1 MPCEGNILPLH
12 PKTFLV
18 PSYPRTLVP
27 SKKKNYIKMNKAVNI
42 LFLLIMLC
50 SQGLRAQN
58 VVKGRIMDGA
68 MPGEPLIG
76 ASVQVPGTSSGTV
89 TDIDG
94 NFSFQLPE
102 GKYLIQV
109 SMIGYKTQ
117 VINVKGKQFVEVTLQ
132 EDSQLMDE
140 VVVVGYG
147 TMKKRD
153 LSGAV
158 AQIKSDDLM
167 KGGAVDVAHGLQG
180 KIAGVQVQQSDGSPG
195 AGVSITVRGANSFTT
210 SSQPLYIVDGVPFGT
225 DPNGTPT
232 SDANGGNNQQTSP
245 LSMINPND
253 IEKIEVLKDAS
264 ATAIYGS
271 RGANGVVIITTKK
284 GQTGK
289 PKVELSMKWTI
300 HHIGK
305 TVKMLD
311 PRTYALYQN
320 EANQNSRYYEN
331 GTQRDPYRG
340 EWEYPYTGGGFIY
353 TQGKYNPSPDD
364 FLHPG
369 IRTDEYGNTDI
380 VEGAH
385 WQDEIYQTGWQQEYN
400 ASVSGG
406 SDEGWYAFSGSYT
419 DQNGIIRNTGY
430 KRYGL
435 SINISRHITKWLEI
449 GTSSHFTNAT
459 TDFQR
464 TNSENTGIIRSAL
477 IFPPT
482 VREESDQT
490 DWLAA
495 NPANYVN
502 GAKDQLKQIS
512 WFSSS
517 FVEAKIASWLK
528 IRQNLGL
535 GYNDG
540 HRGTYYNRL
549 TQEGKP
555 PVNGKAG
562 KASNIWKSLTSESLI
577 TFDKTFGI
585 HKLNAVGGITFE
597 RGIGENES
605 MTATNFPNDFT
616 KDANMALALDRPT
629 VKSSSTEQSL
639 ESFLARVNYTL
650 ADKYLFTASVR
661 TDGSSAFAEKN
672 KWATFLS
679 GAFAWR
685 AIDEQFIQNLNFF
698 SNLKLRLSYGETGN
712 QAIGAYRTLTVLD
725 AANYPYSGTLESGVS
740 MIDWRG
746 PNNPN
751 LKWETTAQLN
761 AGIDF
766 GWMDNRLQ
774 LTIDYYYKKTR
785 DLLQNVT
792 IPQSSGFGQQMVNS
806 GNVTNE
812 GLELTLSYDVLKD
825 APLTWSLS
833 ANMAFNKNRIGG
845 LDGDQYATSLWS
857 KADQVFLQRNGCPI
871 GTLYGYVEDGF
882 YDNIAEVRANK
893 TYAALS
899 DADALRRVGEI
910 KYRDIDGDGQVN
922 EQDRTIIGDTNP
934 DFTYSL
940 TNNLAW
946 HNFSLS
952 FMLQG
957 SQGNDIFN
965 YNLTDI
971 TMSNIGNVT
980 RDAYDHRWTA
990 DNATQARWPKA
1001 TAGYT
1006 RTWLV
1011 SDRYV
1016 EDGSY
1021 LKLKYI
1027 TLGYDWKHPFPWIEK
1042 IHFTLTANNLFTIT
1056 HYSWFDPDVN
1066 AGGANAACPGVDSY
1080 SYPSARSIALGV
1092 NFQF

>member
-1 MPCEGNILPLH
+1 MLLLSSVSLNAQ
-12 PKTFLV
+12 T
-18 PSYPRTLVP
+18 TL
-27 SKKKNYIKMNKAVNI
+27 
-42 LFLLIMLC
+42 
-50 SQGLRAQN
+50 
-58 VVKGRIMDGA
+58 KGRVLDGA
-68 MPGEPLIG
+68 MPGESLIG
-76 ASVQVPGTSSGTV
+76 ASVKVPGTSIGTV
-89 TDIDG
+89 TDLEG
-94 NFSFQLPE
+94 NFSFQLPA
-102 GKYLIQV
+102 GKVVVQV

-117 VINVKGKQFVEVTLQ
+117 VVNVKGKDYIEVTLH
-132 EDSQLMDE
+132 EDAKLMDE

-147 TMKKRD
+147 TMRKRD

-158 AQIKSDDLM
+158 SQIKADELM

-225 DPNGTPT
+225 DPNGTPQ

-289 PKVELSMKWTI
+289 PKVEAGAKWTMQR
-300 HHIGK
+300 IGK
-305 TVKMLD
+305 QVQMLS
-311 PRTYALYQN
+311 PYTYARYQN
-320 EANQNSRYYEN
+320 EAASNTRIYEG
-331 GTQRDPYRG
+331 GTNRDPYRG
-340 EWEYPYTGGGFIY
+340 EWEYPYTGGSFLY
-353 TQGKYNPSPDD
+353 TSGKYNPSPDD
-364 FLHPG
+364 FLKPG
-369 IRTDEYGNTDI
+369 KRTDEYGNEDM
-380 VEGAH
+380 VEGAD

-406 SDEGWYAFSGSYT
+406 DSEGWYAFSGSYT
-419 DQNGIIRNTGY
+419 RQDGIIKNTGY
-430 KRYGL
+430 QRYGL
-435 SINISRHITKWLEI
+435 SINIARHITKWLEI

-495 NPANYVN
+495 NPVNYVN

-517 FVEAKIASWLK
+517 YLEAQLLPWLK
-528 IRQNLGL
+528 FRQNLGL

-549 TQEGKP
+549 TQEGKS

-562 KASNIWKSLTSESLI
+562 KASNIWKSLTAESLF
-577 TFDKTFGI
+577 TFDKQFGI
-585 HKLNAVGGITFE
+585 HKLNAVAGITFE
-597 RGIGENES
+597 RGVGESES
-605 MTATNFPNDFT
+605 MMATNFPNDLT
-616 KDANMALALDRPT
+616 KDANMALALDRA
-629 VKSSSTEQSL
+629 VISSSSTEQSL

-650 ADKYLFTASVR
+650 LDKYLFTASIR
-661 TDGSSAFAEKN
+661 TDGSSAFAKNN

-685 AIDEQFIQNLNFF
+685 AIDETFIQDLNFF
-698 SNLKLRLSYGETGN
+698 SNLKFRLSYGETGN

-725 AANYPYSGTLESGVS
+725 AANYPFNGTLQSGVS

-751 LKWETTAQLN
+751 LKWETTAQFN

-774 LTIDYYYKKTR
+774 FTVDYYYKKTR

-812 GLELTLSYDVLKD
+812 GLEFTLSYDVFRDTPVK
-825 APLTWSLS
+825 WSIN
-833 ANMAFNKNRIGG
+833 ANMAFNRNRIGG

-882 YDNIAEVRANK
+882 YDNVAEVRSNK
-893 TYAALS
+893 MYAALS
-899 DADALRRVGEI
+899 DAEAQRHVGEI
-910 KYRDIDGDGQVN
+910 KYRDMDGDGQIT
-922 EQDRTIIGDTNP
+922 EKDRTIIGDTNP
-934 DFTYSL
+934 KFTYSFSS
-940 TNNLAW
+940 NLSW
-946 HNFSLS
+946 KQLSLS

-957 SQGNDIFN
+957 SQGNDILN

-980 RDAYDHRWTA
+980 QDAYDHRWTPETA
-990 DNATQARWPKA
+990 ASAKWPKA

-1006 RTWLV
+1006 RTWLT

-1016 EDGSY
+1016 ENGSY
-1021 LKLKYI
+1021 LKMKYL
-1027 TLGYDWKHPFPWIEK
+1027 TLAYDWKRPARWVENIRFS
-1042 IHFTLTANNLFTIT
+1042 LTANNLFTIT
-1056 HYSWFDPDVN
+1056 KYSWFDPDVN
-1066 AGGANAACPGVDSY
+1066 AGGTNAACPGVDSY
-1080 SYPSARSIALGV
+1080 SYPSARSFSFGV
-1092 NFQF
+1092 NFVF

>member
-1 MPCEGNILPLH
+1 MLLLSSVSLNAQ
-12 PKTFLV
+12 T
-18 PSYPRTLVP
+18 TL
-27 SKKKNYIKMNKAVNI
+27 
-42 LFLLIMLC
+42 
-50 SQGLRAQN
+50 
-58 VVKGRIMDGA
+58 KGRVLDGA
-68 MPGEPLIG
+68 MPGESLIG
-76 ASVQVPGTSSGTV
+76 ASVKVPGTSIGTV
-89 TDIDG
+89 TDLEG
-94 NFSFQLPE
+94 NFSFQLPA
-102 GKYLIQV
+102 GKVVVQV

-117 VINVKGKQFVEVTLQ
+117 VVNVKGKDFIEVTLH
-132 EDSQLMDE
+132 EDAKLMDE

-147 TMKKRD
+147 TMRKRD

-158 AQIKSDDLM
+158 SQIKADELM

-225 DPNGTPT
+225 DPNGTPQ

-289 PKVELSMKWTI
+289 PKVEAGAKWTMQR
-300 HHIGK
+300 IGK
-305 TVKMLD
+305 QVQMLG
-311 PRTYALYQN
+311 PYTYARYQN
-320 EANQNSRYYEN
+320 EAASNTRIYEG
-331 GTQRDPYRG
+331 GTNRDPYRG
-340 EWEYPYTGGGFIY
+340 EWEYPYTGGSFLY
-353 TQGKYNPSPDD
+353 TSGKYNPSPDD
-364 FLHPG
+364 FLKPG
-369 IRTDEYGNTDI
+369 KRTDEYGNEDM
-380 VEGAH
+380 VEGAD

-406 SDEGWYAFSGSYT
+406 DSEGWYAFSGSYT
-419 DQNGIIRNTGY
+419 RQDGIIKNTGY
-430 KRYGL
+430 QRYGL
-435 SINISRHITKWLEI
+435 SINIARHITKWLEI

-495 NPANYVN
+495 NPVNYVN

-517 FVEAKIASWLK
+517 FLEAQLLPWLK
-528 IRQNLGL
+528 FRQNLGL

-549 TQEGKP
+549 TQEGKS

-562 KASNIWKSLTSESLI
+562 KASNIWKSLTAESLF
-577 TFDKTFGI
+577 TFDKQFGI
-585 HKLNAVGGITFE
+585 HKLNAVAGITFE
-597 RGIGENES
+597 RGVGESES
-605 MTATNFPNDFT
+605 MMATNFPNDLT
-616 KDANMALALDRPT
+616 KDANMALALDRA
-629 VKSSSTEQSL
+629 VISSSSTEQSL

-650 ADKYLFTASVR
+650 LDKYLFTASIR
-661 TDGSSAFAEKN
+661 TDGSSAFAKNN

-685 AIDEQFIQNLNFF
+685 AIDETFIQDLNFF
-698 SNLKLRLSYGETGN
+698 SNLKFRLSYGETGN

-725 AANYPYSGTLESGVS
+725 AANYPFNGTLQSGVS

-751 LKWETTAQLN
+751 LKWETTAQFN

-774 LTIDYYYKKTR
+774 FTVDYYYKKTR

-812 GLELTLSYDVLKD
+812 GLELTLSYDVFRDMPVK
-825 APLTWSLS
+825 WSIN
-833 ANMAFNKNRIGG
+833 ANMAFNRNRIGG

-882 YDNIAEVRANK
+882 YDNVAEVRSNK
-893 TYAALS
+893 MYAALS
-899 DADALRRVGEI
+899 DAEAQRHVGEI
-910 KYRDIDGDGQVN
+910 KYRDMDGDGQIT
-922 EQDRTIIGDTNP
+922 EKDRTIIGDTNP
-934 DFTYSL
+934 KFTYSFSS
-940 TNNLAW
+940 NLSW
-946 HNFSLS
+946 KQLSLS

-957 SQGNDIFN
+957 SQGNDILN

-980 RDAYDHRWTA
+980 QDAYDHRWTPETA
-990 DNATQARWPKA
+990 ASAKWPKA

-1006 RTWLV
+1006 RTWLT

-1016 EDGSY
+1016 ENGSY
-1021 LKLKYI
+1021 LKMKYL
-1027 TLGYDWKHPFPWIEK
+1027 TLAYDWKRPARWVEIIRFS
-1042 IHFTLTANNLFTIT
+1042 LTANNLFTIT
-1056 HYSWFDPDVN
+1056 KYSWFDPDVN
-1066 AGGANAACPGVDSY
+1066 AGGTNAACPGVDSY
-1080 SYPSARSIALGV
+1080 SYPSARSFSFGV
-1092 NFQF
+1092 NFVF

>member
-1 MPCEGNILPLH
+1 MRKWI
-12 PKTFLV
+12 FLSLMLLLSSISV
-18 PSYPRTLVP
+18 SAQTTL
-27 SKKKNYIKMNKAVNI
+27 
-42 LFLLIMLC
+42 
-50 SQGLRAQN
+50 
-58 VVKGRIMDGA
+58 KGRVLDGA
-68 MPGEPLIG
+68 MPGETLIG
-76 ASVQVPGTSSGTV
+76 ASVKVPGTSIGTV
-89 TDIDG
+89 TDLDG
-94 NFSFQLPE
+94 NFSFQLPA
-102 GKYLIQV
+102 GKVVVQV

-117 VINVKGKQFVEVTLQ
+117 VVNVKGKDFVEVTLQ
-132 EDSQLMDE
+132 EDAKVMDE

-158 AQIKSDDLM
+158 SQIKADELM

-225 DPNGTPT
+225 DPNGTPQ
-232 SDANGGNNQQTSP
+232 SDANGGNNQQTTP

-289 PKVELSMKWTI
+289 PKVEVGMKWTMQRI
-300 HHIGK
+300 AK
-305 TVKMLD
+305 TMKMLS
-311 PRTYALYQN
+311 PYQYALYQN
-320 EANQNSRYYEN
+320 EAAENSRLYE
-331 GTQRDPYRG
+331 GSTGRTPYRG
-340 EWEYPYTGGGFIY
+340 EWDYPYTGGSFLY
-353 TQGKYNPSPDD
+353 TSGKYNPSPDD
-364 FLHPG
+364 FLKPG
-369 IRTDEYGNTDI
+369 KRTDEYGNVDV
-380 VEGAH
+380 VEGAD

-406 SDEGWYAFSGSYT
+406 SNEGWYAFSGNYT
-419 DQNGIIRNTGY
+419 HQDGIIRNTGY
-430 KRYGL
+430 ERYGL
-435 SINISRHITKWLEI
+435 SINIGRHITNWLEI

-495 NPANYVN
+495 NPVNYVN
-502 GAKDQLKQIS
+502 GATDQLKQIS

-517 FVEAKIASWLK
+517 YLEAKILPWLK
-528 IRQNLGL
+528 FRQNLGL

-549 TQEGKP
+549 TQEGKSP
-555 PVNGKAG
+555 TNGKAG
-562 KASNIWKSLTSESLI
+562 KASNIWKSLTSESLL
-577 TFDKTFGI
+577 TVDKTFGM
-585 HKLNAVGGITFE
+585 HKLNAVAGITFE
-597 RGIGENES
+597 RGKGETES
-605 MTATNFPNDFT
+605 MTVTNFPNDLT
-616 KDANMALALDRPT
+616 RDANMALALDRA
-629 VKSSSTEQSL
+629 VINSSSTEQSL

-650 ADKYLFTASVR
+650 LDKYLFTASIR
-661 TDGSSAFAEKN
+661 TDGSSAFAEN
-672 KWATFLS
+672 HKWATFLS

-685 AIDEQFIQNLNFF
+685 AIDETFIQDLNIF
-698 SNLKLRLSYGETGN
+698 SNLKFRVSYGETGN
-712 QAIGAYRTLTVLD
+712 QAIGAYRTLNVLD
-725 AANYPYSGTLESGVS
+725 AANYPFNGTLQSGVS

-746 PNNPN
+746 PNNPD
-751 LKWETTAQLN
+751 LKWETTSQFN

-766 GWMDNRLQ
+766 GWLDNRLQ
-774 LTIDYYYKKTR
+774 FTIDYYYKKTR

-812 GLELTLSYDVLKD
+812 GLELTLSYDILRNTPLK
-825 APLTWSLS
+825 WSIN
-833 ANMAFNKNRIGG
+833 ANMSFNRNRIGG

-871 GTLYGYVEDGF
+871 GTLFGYVEDGF
-882 YDNIAEVRANK
+882 YDNVAEVRANK
-893 TYAALS
+893 AYAALS
-899 DADALRRVGEI
+899 DAEAQRHVGEI
-910 KYRDIDGDGQVN
+910 KYRDLDGDGQIT
-922 EQDRTIIGDTNP
+922 EKDRTIIGNTNP
-934 DFTYSL
+934 DFTYSFSS
-940 TNNLAW
+940 NLSW
-946 HNFSLS
+946 KDFSLS

-957 SQGNDIFN
+957 SQGNDILN

-980 RDAYDHRWTA
+980 LDAYNHRWTPQTA
-990 DNATQARWPKA
+990 ASAEWPKA

-1006 RTWLV
+1006 RTWLT
-1011 SDRYV
+1011 SNRYV
-1016 EDGSY
+1016 ENGSY
-1021 LKLKYI
+1021 LRMKYI
-1027 TLGYDWKHPFPWIEK
+1027 TLGYDWRRPTKWIENV
-1042 IHFTLTANNLFTIT
+1042 HLSLTANNLFTIT
-1056 HYSWFDPDVN
+1056 NYSWFDPDVN
-1066 AGGANAACPGVDSY
+1066 AGGTNAACPGVDSY
-1080 SYPSARSIALGV
+1080 SYPSARSFSLGI
-1092 NFQF
+1092 NFTF